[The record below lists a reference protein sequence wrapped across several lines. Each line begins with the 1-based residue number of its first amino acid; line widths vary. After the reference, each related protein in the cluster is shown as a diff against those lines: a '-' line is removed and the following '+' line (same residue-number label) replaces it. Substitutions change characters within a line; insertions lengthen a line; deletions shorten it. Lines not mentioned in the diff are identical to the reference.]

1 MGLVDVSVN
10 AGAVVWGVG
19 WTVGWVVVAVVV
31 WCPAISL
38 MM

>member
-19 WTVGWVVVAVVV
+19 WTVGWVVVV